1 MRCSWTVSPPH
12 LPISP
17 HISPYPPLIS
27 QAWGVRCSWIGS
39 WLPPPRRPPNRSL
52 IEACLQPAGCV
63 AVGGGGAAVTSVGQ
77 CGDGVARCRREPF
90 MAHAQRRATGY
101 ALRDVAPERGQV
113 VWGVHYVSNKAGLT
127 GQTVPGRRIPGHW
140 PYLGPDEL
148 ARDRTGF
155 CLYGGLLP
163 ACNMELRG
171 RVIRGGVWPP

>member
-1 MRCSWTVSPPH
+1 M
-12 LPISP
+12 
-17 HISPYPPLIS
+17 
-27 QAWGVRCSWIGS
+27 
-39 WLPPPRRPPNRSL
+39 
-52 IEACLQPAGCV
+52 
-63 AVGGGGAAVTSVGQ
+63 TSVGQ

-140 PYLGPDEL
+140 PYLGPGMSWPETEPVFAYMEVYYPL
-148 ARDRTGF
+148 
-155 CLYGGLLP
+155 
-163 ACNMELRG
+163 NMELRG